1 MNNNTTT
8 MKNLKIK
15 QKITSRDSDSVDKYL
30 REIAKIDLITSDEEV
45 QLSNK
50 IKKGDI
56 KALEKLVN
64 SNLRFVIS
72 VAKQYQN
79 QGLSLSDLISEGNI
93 GLIKAANRFDSTKG
107 FKFISYAV
115 WWIRQTI
122 LQALAENARIVR
134 LPVNKVGAVNKINRL
149 FVQLTQVYEREPTPD
164 ELAKELSVDAE
175 YVKELLSFSERTS
188 YLDSPVSNSDD
199 SHTLLDVISGSIE
212 DKSAIDDSVS
222 TQIKSLLKT
231 LPDREIQIIKMYFG
245 IDFPYKYTLD
255 EIAKQMGLTRERI
268 RQIKTK
274 AMRKLK
280 TEALK

>member
-1 MNNNTTT
+1 M
-8 MKNLKIK
+8 MKNLKINNR
-15 QKITSRDSDSVDKYL
+15 ITSRDSDSIEKYL
-30 REIAKIDLITSDEEV
+30 REVAKIDLISPSEEV
-45 QLSNK
+45 ELAQK

-64 SNLRFVIS
+64 ANLRFVIS

-79 QGLSLSDLISEGNI
+79 QGLSLPDLISEGNI
-93 GLIKAANRFDSTKG
+93 GLIKAAKRFDSTKG

-134 LPVNKVGAVNKINRL
+134 LPVNKVGAVNRINRI
-149 FVQLTQVYEREPTPD
+149 FSRMTQEFEREPTTE
-164 ELAKELSVDAE
+164 ELAQELE
-175 YVKELLSFSERTS
+175 YDTETVKELLSYAEKTAYLEVPVNNSE
-188 YLDSPVSNSDD
+188 DKI
-199 SHTLLDVISGSIE
+199 TLLDVLPNNNNDLE
-212 DKSAIDDSVS
+212 EERYELKQQID
-222 TQIKSLLKT
+222 SLLSR
-231 LPDREIQIIKMYFG
+231 LPERDAQIIKMYYG
-245 IDFPYKYTLD
+245 IGVSHKYTLD

-280 TEALK
+280 VEANKL